1 MHSSY
6 ICDTL
11 GAKRAVLMIHGICS
25 TPRHFDWLIPE
36 FDDSWAVYNIL
47 LDGHGSTV
55 EAFAETS
62 MKKWK
67 AQTREV
73 LKHISSKYDHIL
85 VIGYSMGTLLLMDAL
100 SDYPKIKGMILM
112 NVPLYPWV
120 KPTMLGRSIRFTK
133 GIVRNDNPHE
143 AACIQD
149 LSITLKPGIMRYAK
163 WLPRFWELLVLCRK
177 CRRYAMNISIP
188 CKVYFGGKDE
198 LVSLRSAKY
207 FKDIPNVELR
217 VFRNAGHFYIPDQDK
232 QTIILDLQKTME
244 LID

>member
-6 ICDTL
+6 ICDTP
-11 GAKRAVLMIHGICS
+11 GARRAVFMIHGICS

-36 FDDSWAVYNIL
+36 FDDSWSVYNIL

-55 EAFAETS
+55 DAFAETS
-62 MKKWK
+62 MEKWK

-73 LKHISSKYDHIL
+73 LDHISDKYDSIL
-85 VIGYSMGTLLLMDAL
+85 VVGYSMGTLLLMDAL
-100 SDYPKIKGMILM
+100 SDYPKIKGVILM

-133 GIVRNDNPHE
+133 GIVDSENPHE
-143 AACIQD
+143 AACIKD
-149 LSITLKPGIMRYAK
+149 LSIGLTPGIFQYAK
-163 WLPRFWELLVLCRK
+163 WLPRFYELLVLCRK
-177 CRRYAMNISIP
+177 CRRSAMNISIP
-188 CKVYFGGKDE
+188 CNVYFGGKDE
-198 LVSLRSAKY
+198 LVSLHSAKY

-232 QTIILDLQKTME
+232 QTVISDLRRMIQAIK
-244 LID
+244 